1 MLKDKSKLWTG
12 AAVPYEFAK
21 SVWSS
26 PAREYETMIEAMEEI
41 MQETCL
47 RFKERSGE
55 EDFVRI
61 DFQGAKDYH
70 MSYDG
75 RCGGEQPISLFHQEY
90 EKPAFLHEMGHT
102 IGLKHEHQRPDRD
115 HYIEIIHENLVS
127 SSA

>member
-1 MLKDKSKLWTG
+1 MLVLWGLVLALAADVSGRAHVLPNGQVVEVVDEYAKVRRKKRMLKDKSKLWTG

-61 DFQGAKDYH
+61 DFQGAK
-70 MSYDG
+70 
-75 RCGGEQPISLFHQEY
+75 E
-90 EKPAFLHEMGHT
+90 
-102 IGLKHEHQRPDRD
+102 
-115 HYIEIIHENLVS
+115 
-127 SSA
+127 